1 MESQIISRQNPDGG
15 WPYRT
20 GGSWTEP
27 TALALLALSASP
39 TAKEAKVRGL
49 HWLRTTQRKDGGWAP
64 RQSVDQSTWVTAMAL
79 LLTEGELGPH
89 QHQRGMEWLLSQ
101 TGAET
106 TLLYRA
112 RQFLLGAKVAGDE
125 VDDGWPWFPGAAAW
139 VAPTAVGI
147 LALRKAKPTQEVR
160 ARLDSGQRFLMARMC
175 KDGGWN
181 HGSTHALGYE
191 ASSYPETTGL
201 ALLALR
207 DVGHAPSG
215 QTLLKKSLETA
226 LRNLRSSRSAEAV
239 GWLRLGLAAHGVATA
254 HEIPPDL
261 SYRDV
266 RDGSLSLLAEAAE
279 NGRGFLL

>member
-1 MESQIISRQNPDGG
+1 MTDSQIIARQNPDGG

-39 TAKEAKVRGL
+39 DAREAREKGL
-49 HWLRTTQRKDGGWAP
+49 QWLRNTQRQDGGWAP
-64 RQSVDQSTWVTAMAL
+64 RQAVDQSTWVTAMAL
-79 LLTEGELGPH
+79 LLPESDLGGDH
-89 QHQRGMEWLLSQ
+89 HQRGMAWLLSQ

-106 TLLYRA
+106 TFLYRA
-112 RQFLLGAKVAGDE
+112 RQFLLGAKVASDE

-139 VAPTAVGI
+139 VAPTAIGI
-147 LALRKAKPTQEVR
+147 LALRKAKQTKEVR
-160 ARLDSGQRFLMARMC
+160 ERLDSGQRFLLARMC

-201 ALLALR
+201 ALLALK
-207 DVGHAPSG
+207 DASGHAR
-215 QTLLKKSLETA
+215 LKRSLEIA
-226 LRNLRSSRSAEAV
+226 LRNLRESRSAEAV
-239 GWLRLGLAAHGVATA
+239 GWLRLGLTAHGVATA
-254 HEIPPDL
+254 TETPADL

-266 RDGSLSLLAEAAE
+266 RDSSLSLLAQAAE
-279 NGRGFLL
+279 NGRNLLL